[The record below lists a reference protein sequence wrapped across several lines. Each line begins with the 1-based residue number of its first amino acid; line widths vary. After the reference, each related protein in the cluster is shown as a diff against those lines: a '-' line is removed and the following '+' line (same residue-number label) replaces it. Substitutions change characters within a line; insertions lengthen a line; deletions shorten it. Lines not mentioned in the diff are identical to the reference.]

1 MHCLYYFKRCIAVGM
16 LSFFLLRKFDVSLNG
31 KEFTISTCQQLAVER
46 SLMWLFLFP
55 PFFNGFKSPFFVYD
69 FSQTFVDVKLHYYVC
84 NCFSLYIESLGI
96 KMVHMQHDFIW
107 PNSTANNSRSFKTVM
122 AALFRHF
129 FSNTHHIKC
138 DK

>member
-1 MHCLYYFKRCIAVGM
+1 MHCLYYLKRCIAVGM
-16 LSFFLLRKFDVSLNG
+16 LSFFLLRKFDVFLNG

-55 PFFNGFKSPFFVYD
+55 PCFNGFKSPFFVYD
-69 FSQTFVDVKLHYYVC
+69 FSQTFVDVKLHYVC
-84 NCFSLYIESLGI
+84 NCFSLHIESLGI

-122 AALFRHF
+122 AMFFQHF